1 MISKATPVRILA
13 LLAALCA
20 PAAAQQAAPTLKIGV
35 IDPERIVAESARGKL
50 AVERLNKE
58 RDQRLAEGNRMRQE
72 ITDLQKRMND
82 GRLSLG
88 QDKLK
93 QLNDEIEEKTIAIQ
107 RYGENAQREMQKLEQ
122 EIMDPVEEQ
131 ILRVINQVGAEQG
144 YTLIFKKFQSGL
156 VYASEAVDLTPMV
169 IQRFDT
175 APAAAAAAPA
185 RPGATPARPAAT
197 PARPA
202 ATPKPPG
209 H

>member
-1 MISKATPVRILA
+1 MVSKATPVRILA
-13 LLAALCA
+13 LLAALAA
-20 PAAAQQAAPTLKIGV
+20 PAAAQQAAPPLKIGV
-35 IDPERIVAESARGKL
+35 IDPERIVAESARGKQ

-72 ITDLQKRMND
+72 ITDLQKRLND

-93 QLNDEIEEKTIAIQ
+93 QLNDEIEEKTIGIQ

-156 VYASEAVDLTPMV
+156 VFASEAVDLTPLV
-169 IQRFDT
+169 IQRFD
-175 APAAAAAAPA
+175 AATGGAAAAPK
-185 RPGATPARPAAT
+185 
-197 PARPA
+197 PA
-202 ATPKPPG
+202 ATPKPSG

>member
-1 MISKATPVRILA
+1 MVSKVTPVRILA
-13 LLAALCA
+13 LLAALAA
-20 PAAAQQAAPTLKIGV
+20 PVAAQQAARPLKVGV
-35 IDPERIVAESARGKL
+35 IDPELIVAQSARGKVAL
-50 AVERLNKE
+50 ERLNKE

-72 ITDLQKRMND
+72 IADLQKRMTD

-93 QLNDEIEEKTIAIQ
+93 QLNDEIEEKTIGIQ

-122 EIMDPVEEQ
+122 ELMDPIEEQ

-156 VYASEAVDLTPMV
+156 VYADESADLTASV
-169 IQRFDT
+169 IQRFDAAAAS
-175 APAAAAAAPA
+175 APAAA
-185 RPGATPARPAAT
+185 
-197 PARPA
+197 ARPA

>member
-1 MISKATPVRILA
+1 MASKATPVRVLA
-13 LLAALCA
+13 LLAVLAT
-20 PAAAQQAAPTLKIGV
+20 PAAAQQAARPLKIGV
-35 IDPERIVAESARGKL
+35 IDPERIVQESARGKQ
-50 AVERLNKE
+50 AIERLNKE

-72 ITDLQKRMND
+72 IADLQKRMND

-93 QLNDEIEEKTIAIQ
+93 QINDEIEEKTISIQ

-122 EIMDPVEEQ
+122 ELMDPIEQQ
-131 ILRVINQVGAEQG
+131 ILRVINQVGQEQG

-156 VYASEAVDLTPMV
+156 VFADESVDMTPIV

-175 APAAAAAAPA
+175 TPAAAAAPA
-185 RPGATPARPAAT
+185 A
-197 PARPA
+197 ARPA

>member
-1 MISKATPVRILA
+1 MVSKATPVRILA
-13 LLAALCA
+13 LLAALAA
-20 PAAAQQAAPTLKIGV
+20 PAAAQQAAPLKIGV
-35 IDPERIVAESARGKL
+35 IDPERIVAESARGKQ

-72 ITDLQKRMND
+72 INDLQKRMND

-93 QLNDEIEEKTIAIQ
+93 ALNDEIEEKTIAIQ

-131 ILRVINQVGAEQG
+131 ILKVINQVGAEQG

-156 VYASEAVDLTPMV
+156 VYASEAVDLTPLV
-169 IQRFDT
+169 IQRFDAAPAT
-175 APAAAAAAPA
+175 AAAPAAAKPA
-185 RPGATPARPAAT
+185 T
-197 PARPA
+197 
-202 ATPKPPG
+202 TPKPPG

>member
-1 MISKATPVRILA
+1 MASKATPVRILA
-13 LLAALCA
+13 LLAVLAA
-20 PAAAQQAAPTLKIGV
+20 PAAAQQAARPLKIGV
-35 IDPERIVAESARGKL
+35 IDPERIVAESARGKQ
-50 AVERLNKE
+50 AIERLNKE

-72 ITDLQKRMND
+72 IADLQKRMND

-93 QLNDEIEEKTIAIQ
+93 QLNDEIEEKTIGIQ

-122 EIMDPVEEQ
+122 ELMDPIEQQ

-156 VYASEAVDLTPMV
+156 VFADESVDMTPIV
-169 IQRFDT
+169 IQRFDS
-175 APAAAAAAPA
+175 APAAAAA
-185 RPGATPARPAAT
+185 PAA
-197 PARPA
+197 ARPA

-209 H
+209 GH

>member
-1 MISKATPVRILA
+1 MASKATPVRILA
-13 LLAALCA
+13 LLAVLAA
-20 PAAAQQAAPTLKIGV
+20 PAAAQQAARPLKIGV
-35 IDPERIVAESARGKL
+35 IDPELIVQQSARGKQ
-50 AVERLNKE
+50 AIERLNKE

-93 QLNDEIEEKTIAIQ
+93 QLNDEIEEKTIGLQ

-122 EIMDPVEEQ
+122 ELMDPIEQQ

-156 VYASEAVDLTPMV
+156 VFADESVDLSPAV

-175 APAAAAAAPA
+175 APAAA
-185 RPGATPARPAAT
+185 PAA
-197 PARPA
+197 ARPA

>member
-1 MISKATPVRILA
+1 MVSKATPVRILA
-13 LLAALCA
+13 LLAALAA
-20 PAAAQQAAPTLKIGV
+20 PAAAQQAATTLKIGV
-35 IDPERIVAESARGKL
+35 IDPERIVAESARGKQ

-93 QLNDEIEEKTIAIQ
+93 QINDEIEEKTIAIQ

-122 EIMDPVEEQ
+122 EIMDPIEEQ

-156 VYASEAVDLTPMV
+156 VYATEAVDLTPVV
-169 IQRFDT
+169 IQRFDQ
-175 APAAAAAAPA
+175 APAAAAA
-185 RPGATPARPAAT
+185 PAAPK
-197 PARPA
+197 PAT
-202 ATPKPPG
+202 TPKPPG

>member
-1 MISKATPVRILA
+1 MASKATPVRILA
-13 LLAALCA
+13 LLAALAA
-20 PAAAQQAAPTLKIGV
+20 PAAAQQAARPIKIGV
-35 IDPERIVAESARGKL
+35 IDPERIVQESARGKQ
-50 AVERLNKE
+50 AIERLNKE

-72 ITDLQKRMND
+72 IADLQKRMND

-93 QLNDEIEEKTIAIQ
+93 QLNDEVEEKTIAIQ

-122 EIMDPVEEQ
+122 ELMDPIEQQ

-156 VYASEAVDLTPMV
+156 VYADEAVDLSPVV

-175 APAAAAAAPA
+175 APPAAAAPA
-185 RPGATPARPAAT
+185 AARPAG
-197 PARPA
+197 
-202 ATPKPPG
+202 TPKPPG

>member
-1 MISKATPVRILA
+1 MASKATPVRILA
-13 LLAALCA
+13 LLAALAA
-20 PAAAQQAAPTLKIGV
+20 PAVAQQAARPLKIGV
-35 IDPERIVAESARGKL
+35 IDPERIVAESARGKQAL
-50 AVERLNKE
+50 ERLNKE

-72 ITDLQKRMND
+72 IADLQKRMND

-93 QLNDEIEEKTIAIQ
+93 QLNDEIEEKTISIQ

-122 EIMDPVEEQ
+122 EIMDPIEAQ

-156 VYASEAVDLTPMV
+156 VYADESADLTPVV

-175 APAAAAAAPA
+175 APAAAAA
-185 RPGATPARPAAT
+185 PAA
-197 PARPA
+197 ARPA

>member
-1 MISKATPVRILA
+1 MVSKATPVRILA
-13 LLAALCA
+13 LLAVLAA
-20 PAAAQQAAPTLKIGV
+20 PAAAQQAATPLKIGV

-122 EIMDPVEEQ
+122 EIMDPIEEQ

-175 APAAAAAAPA
+175 APAAAAAAP
-185 RPGATPARPAAT
+185 GRPAAT

>member
-1 MISKATPVRILA
+1 MVSKATPVRILA
-13 LLAALCA
+13 LLAVLCA

-35 IDPERIVAESARGKL
+35 IDPERIVAESARGKQ

-72 ITDLQKRMND
+72 ITDLQKRLND

-156 VYASEAVDLTPMV
+156 VFASEAVDLTPLV
-169 IQRFDT
+169 IQRFDA
-175 APAAAAAAPA
+175 APAAAAAA
-185 RPGATPARPAAT
+185 

>member
-1 MISKATPVRILA
+1 MVSKATPVRILA
-13 LLAALCA
+13 LLAALAA
-20 PAAAQQAAPTLKIGV
+20 PAAAQQAATSLKIGV
-35 IDPERIVAESARGKL
+35 IDPERIVAESARGKQAL
-50 AVERLNKE
+50 ERLNKE
-58 RDQRLAEGNRMRQE
+58 RDSRLAEGNRMRQE

-93 QLNDEIEEKTIAIQ
+93 QINDEIEEKTIAIQ

-122 EIMDPVEEQ
+122 EIMDPIEEQ

-156 VYASEAVDLTPMV
+156 VFATESVDLTPMV
-169 IQRFDT
+169 IQRFD
-175 APAAAAAAPA
+175 
-185 RPGATPARPAAT
+185 ATPAGAAA

>member
-1 MISKATPVRILA
+1 MVSKATPVRILA
-13 LLAALCA
+13 LLAALAA
-20 PAAAQQAAPTLKIGV
+20 PAAAQQAATPLKIGV

-93 QLNDEIEEKTIAIQ
+93 QINDEIEEKTIAIQ

-122 EIMDPVEEQ
+122 EIMDPIEEQ

-156 VYASEAVDLTPMV
+156 VYASEAVDLTPVV
-169 IQRFDT
+169 IQRFDAT
-175 APAAAAAAPA
+175 PAAAATA
-185 RPGATPARPAAT
+185 

>member
-1 MISKATPVRILA
+1 MVSKATPIHVLA

-20 PAAAQQAAPTLKIGV
+20 PAAAQQAAPPLKIGV
-35 IDPERIVAESARGKL
+35 IDPERIVAESARGKQAL
-50 AVERLNKE
+50 ERLNKE

-72 ITDLQKRMND
+72 IADLQKRMND

-122 EIMDPVEEQ
+122 EIMDPIEEQ
-131 ILRVINQVGAEQG
+131 ILRVINQMGAEQG

-156 VYASEAVDLTPMV
+156 VFASEAVDLTPLV
-169 IQRFDT
+169 IQRFDA
-175 APAAAAAAPA
+175 APAAAAAA
-185 RPGATPARPAAT
+185 PARPAAT

>member
-1 MISKATPVRILA
+1 MASKATPVRILA
-13 LLAALCA
+13 LLAVLAA
-20 PAAAQQAAPTLKIGV
+20 PAVAQQTARPLKIGV
-35 IDPERIVAESARGKL
+35 IDPERIVQESARGKQ
-50 AVERLNKE
+50 AIERLNKE

-72 ITDLQKRMND
+72 ISDLQKRMND

-93 QLNDEIEEKTIAIQ
+93 QINDEIEEKTIAIQ

-122 EIMDPVEEQ
+122 EMMDPIEQQ
-131 ILRVINQVGAEQG
+131 ILRVINQVGQEQG
-144 YTLIFKKFQSGL
+144 FTLIFKKFQSGL
-156 VYASEAVDLTPMV
+156 VFADESVDLTPAV

-175 APAAAAAAPA
+175 APAAAAA
-185 RPGATPARPAAT
+185 PAA
-197 PARPA
+197 ARPA